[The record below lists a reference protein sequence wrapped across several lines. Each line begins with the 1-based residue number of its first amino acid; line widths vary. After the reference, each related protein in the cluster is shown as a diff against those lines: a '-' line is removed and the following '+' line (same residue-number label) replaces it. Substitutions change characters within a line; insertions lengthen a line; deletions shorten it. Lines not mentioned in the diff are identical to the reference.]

1 MFTGIV
7 ETIGTVV
14 EYIEVDESDVGGYGS
29 SIVITD
35 CDIILEDAHL
45 GDSISVNGTCVTIT
59 DFDKQKFKV
68 GVAPETI
75 RRTNL
80 SRLGPG
86 SKVNLERAVA
96 GHVRFGGHFVQGHV
110 DTTAEILS
118 ITPDG
123 NAFTFWF
130 RPKDADVLRFV
141 VEKGF
146 ITVDGA
152 SLTVIDVDE
161 QDKKAFSVMLISYT
175 QQKIVTASKK
185 VGDTVNI
192 EVDLM
197 GKLLEKQVTLQ
208 IENQLK
214 GQLGGSLHDYISKI
228 VDSKLS
234 QLTQ

>member
-7 ETIGTVV
+7 ETIGVV
-14 EYIEVDESDVGGYGS
+14 KEFIETDTSDVGGYGS

-35 CDIILEDAHL
+35 CPLILEDAHL
-45 GDSISVNGTCVTIT
+45 GDSIAVNGTCVTIT
-59 DFDKQKFKV
+59 DFNSKDFKV
-68 GVAPETI
+68 GVAPETL

-80 SRLGPG
+80 GGLRPG
-86 SKVNLERAVA
+86 DKVNLERAVA
-96 GHVRFGGHFVQGHV
+96 GHVRFGGHFVQGHI
-110 DTTAEILS
+110 DTTATILS

-123 NAFTFWF
+123 NALTFWF
-130 RPKDADVLRFV
+130 QPRDSSVLRFI

-146 ITVDGA
+146 IAVDGA

-161 QDKKAFSVMLISYT
+161 TDRKAFSVMLISYT
-175 QQKIVTASKK
+175 QEKIITSKK
-185 VGDTVNI
+185 QVGDTVNI

-214 GQLGGSLHDYISKI
+214 GQLNSTMTGLVEKI
-228 VDSKLS
+228 VDSKLKE
-234 QLTQ
+234 LK

>member
-7 ETIGTVV
+7 EAIGTVK
-14 EYIEVDESDVGGYGS
+14 EFIETDASDVGGYGS

-35 CDIILEDAHL
+35 CPLILEDAHL
-45 GDSISVNGTCVTIT
+45 GDSIAVNGTCVTIT
-59 DFDKQKFKV
+59 DFNSTDFKV
-68 GVAPETI
+68 GVAPETL

-80 SRLGPG
+80 GDLRPG
-86 SKVNLERAVA
+86 HKVNLERAVA
-96 GHVRFGGHFVQGHV
+96 GHVRFGGHFVQGHI
-110 DTTAEILS
+110 DTTATILS

-123 NAFTFWF
+123 NAKTFWF
-130 RPKDADVLRFV
+130 QPLDSSVLRFI

-146 ITVDGA
+146 IAVDGA

-161 QDKKAFSVMLISYT
+161 TVRKAFSVMLISYT
-175 QQKIVTASKK
+175 QEKIVTSKK
-185 VGDTVNI
+185 QVGDSVNI

-214 GQLGGSLHDYISKI
+214 GQLNSTLGGLVEKI
-228 VDSKLS
+228 VDSKLR
-234 QLTQ
+234 LLK

>member
-7 ETIGTVV
+7 EAIGTVK
-14 EYIEVDESDVGGYGS
+14 EFIETDTSDVGGYGS

-35 CDIILEDAHL
+35 CPLILEDAHL
-45 GDSISVNGTCVTIT
+45 GDSIAVNGTCVTIT
-59 DFDKQKFKV
+59 DFNSIDFKV
-68 GVAPETI
+68 GVAPETL

-80 SRLGPG
+80 GDLRPG
-86 SKVNLERAVA
+86 HKVNLERAVA
-96 GHVRFGGHFVQGHV
+96 GHVRFGGHFVQGHI
-110 DTTAEILS
+110 DTTATILS

-123 NAFTFWF
+123 NAKTFWF
-130 RPKDADVLRFV
+130 QPLDSSVLRFI

-146 ITVDGA
+146 IAVDGA

-161 QDKKAFSVMLISYT
+161 TVRKAFSVMLISYT
-175 QQKIVTASKK
+175 QEKIVTSKK
-185 VGDTVNI
+185 QVGDSVNI

-214 GQLGGSLHDYISKI
+214 GQLNSTLGGLVEKI
-228 VDSKLS
+228 VDNKLR
-234 QLTQ
+234 QLK